1 MPTPFQQGY
10 AANSAYENPY
20 WINYPVKKGISE
32 QEQYAA
38 AIWIDGY
45 VQKIIDS
52 NRKN

>member
-1 MPTPFQQGY
+1 MNPFEQGR

-20 WINYPVKKGISE
+20 WINYPKDKGVSK
-32 QEQYAA
+32 QEQLDA

-52 NRKN
+52 RRVN